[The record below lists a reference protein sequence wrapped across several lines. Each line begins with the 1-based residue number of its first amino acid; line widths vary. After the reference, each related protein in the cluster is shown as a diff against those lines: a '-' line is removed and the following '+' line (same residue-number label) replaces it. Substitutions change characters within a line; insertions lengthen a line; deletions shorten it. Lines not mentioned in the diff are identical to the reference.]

1 MSVVCVCVVS
11 AIGNMSVFHSLGD
24 AAFHGE
30 LLFGQLTPLFPPV
43 PLANEMVMSG
53 PVL

>member
-1 MSVVCVCVVS
+1 M
-11 AIGNMSVFHSLGD
+11 GNMSVFHSLGD

-30 LLFGQLTPLFPPV
+30 SLFGQLVPLFPP
-43 PLANEMVMSG
+43 PPKAIEMVMSG